1 LALQQTTQQPRD
13 LEQELV
19 ALWRQ
24 NAALH
29 KENEFLRMRLEQRVR
44 VTVKDYAMLR
54 QHLDI
59 MKDKVLSIFLD
70 NPTAGFSHPEI
81 SELFRERFPAIR
93 SCDIPRRTRELVREG
108 LLWSRSE
115 GGVAKFYLRLKEV

>member
-1 LALQQTTQQPRD
+1 MAQQTN

-19 ALWRQ
+19 AAWRQ

-44 VTVKDYAMLR
+44 ATVKDYAMLR

-59 MKDKVLSIFLD
+59 MKDKVLSIFVD
-70 NPTAGFSHPEI
+70 NPTAGLSHPDIAEA
-81 SELFRERFPAIR
+81 FRERYPSIH
-93 SCDIPRRTRELVREG
+93 SVDLPRRTRELCEEQK
-108 LLWSRSE
+108 LWSRE
-115 GGVAKFYLRLKEV
+115 EDGQAKFYLKLKEV